1 MRKKAADINIAPL
14 VDVLLVLLVIFM
26 ITAPMMYK
34 EINVDLPQVVSVTQS
49 KNVIKNDIV
58 ITISIDAKK
67 NIFLNSKN
75 ISFDELIKKLK
86 STPKDAVISV
96 EASKELS
103 YQMVYSL
110 LSSIQAADF
119 YNISL
124 SGFY

>member
-1 MRKKAADINIAPL
+1 MRKKADEINIAPL

-49 KNVIKNDIV
+49 KNVIKNDVV

-67 NIFLNSKN
+67 NIFFNSKN

-86 STPKDAVISV
+86 SIPKDAVISV

-124 SGFY
+124 CGFY